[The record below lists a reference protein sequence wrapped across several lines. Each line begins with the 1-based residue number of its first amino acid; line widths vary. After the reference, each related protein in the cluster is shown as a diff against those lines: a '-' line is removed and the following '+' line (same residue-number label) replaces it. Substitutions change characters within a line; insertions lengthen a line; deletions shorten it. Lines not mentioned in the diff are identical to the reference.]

1 MRSEDITAL
10 WEDFSEA
17 PPWVT
22 RRDWSLAEARNA
34 MIKRRLLFPATTPI
48 NAERAL
54 ERELF
59 RIMKHGE
66 PK

>member
-1 MRSEDITAL
+1 MRNEDIAAL
-10 WEDFSEA
+10 WEHFPEA

-22 RRDWSLAEARNA
+22 RRDWSLAAARNA
-34 MIKRRLLFPATTPI
+34 MIERRRLFPATTPV